1 MLDQFGEDSCLGAE
15 KYFKDS
21 IDNGVLFEFGNFKK
35 PFGFLKEFL
44 EEDFDFQVFAQP
56 YTDKIRDCMKVL
68 KSESKL
74 QTVLKGKS

>member
-15 KYFKDS
+15 

-44 EEDFDFQVFAQP
+44 EENFDFQVFAQP